1 MNIERKKHLQTLGCL
16 VVFVALLLGYQSGKA
31 QTVSGTVTDKA
42 TGETLIG
49 ATVLDEIS
57 GKGTV
62 TNAHGRYSLTI
73 HQDSVKLRISYVG
86 YASQL
91 FSFKMDKAMELNVR
105 LEPAVELQTV
115 TIRAERPT
123 DPKSSQL
130 SAIAI
135 PVEHLKAVPVLFG
148 EVDVLK
154 TLQLMPGVQ
163 GGSEGMSG
171 MYVRGGGP
179 DENLFLLDGVPI
191 YNVSHLG
198 GFFSAF
204 NADAVKNVTL
214 YKGSFPARFGGR
226 LSSVLDITTNNGNDK
241 EYHGSVNIGLIS
253 AKLAL
258 EGPIVKEKTTF
269 SISARRTYGDL
280 LLQPVL
286 SMMNNGEFDKLRA
299 GYYFYDFNGKITHK
313 FSERSRL
320 YASYYMGDD
329 KVYARIRYDESN
341 NGDIYRET
349 MKMNMN
355 WGNIVGSLR
364 WNYVINPQLFMNIT
378 GSFTR
383 YRNDIGM
390 GLEYYGEYEDYEG
403 VFRHEEESM
412 EMTYKSGIRD
422 YAVRADFD
430 YSPDPNHSIK
440 FGGSMIHHVFTPEVL
455 GMQLQYD
462 YSSQMEAFNMDTTLG
477 QSVVHANEINLFAED
492 DWAITESL
500 KLNAGLALS
509 GFAVEGTFYPSIQP
523 RLSGRWLL
531 SDDFS
536 AKFGYAYMTQYLH
549 LLSTSGINMPT
560 DLWVPVTARIA
571 PMNAHQVA
579 AGLSYNLLSILDLS
593 LEGYYKSMDNLMEY
607 KDGASFFGSSVGWE
621 DKVCLGRGW
630 AYGLEFLAQKTLGT
644 FTGWIGYTWSKTM
657 RLFDRPG
664 QVLNNGNPFPAKY
677 DRRHDFSIVL
687 MYKPNDRF
695 DISATWVYSTG
706 NAATLAM
713 QEFEAPDI
721 EGWYRNEIEYVE
733 GRNNFRMPDYHRMDI
748 GMNFHKQ
755 KKHGVRTWNISI
767 YNVYN
772 RKNPYMIYE
781 GTNYNPVSGNYEGRL
796 MQLSIFT
803 ILPSISYQYRF

>member
-1 MNIERKKHLQTLGCL
+1 MNIERKKKLQTVGRL
-16 VVFVALLLGYQSGKA
+16 VVFVALLFGYQLGEA
-31 QTVSGTVTDKA
+31 QTVNGTVTDKA

-49 ATVLDEIS
+49 ATILDEIS

-62 TNAHGRYSLTI
+62 TNAHGRYSFTI
-73 HQDSVKLRISYVG
+73 HQDSVRLRVSYVG
-86 YASQL
+86 YATQL
-91 FSFKMDKAMELNVR
+91 FSLKLDKATEINIR
-105 LEPAVELQTV
+105 LEPAVELQAV

-135 PVEHLKAVPVLFG
+135 PVEHLKSVPVLFG

-280 LLQPVL
+280 MLQPVL
-286 SMMNNGEFDKLRA
+286 SLMNNGEFDKLRA

-329 KVYARIRYDESN
+329 KVYARIRYDESY

-349 MKMNMN
+349 MNMNMN

-403 VFRHEEESM
+403 AFRHEEESM

-422 YAVRADFD
+422 YAIRADFD

-462 YSSQMEAFNMDTTLG
+462 YSNQMEAFNMDTTLG

-492 DWAITESL
+492 DWTITDAL

-630 AYGLEFLAQKTLGT
+630 AYGLEFLAQKTVGT

-706 NAATLAM
+706 NTATLGM
-713 QEFEAPDI
+713 QEFEAP
-721 EGWYRNEIEYVE
+721 WYMEEISYVE
-733 GRNNFRMPDYHRMDI
+733 SRNNFRMPDYHRMDI
-748 GMNFHKQ
+748 GMNFHKK

-781 GTNYNPVSGNYEGRL
+781 GTHYNPVSGNYEGRL

-803 ILPSISYQYRF
+803 IMPSISYQYRF

>member
-16 VVFVALLLGYQSGKA
+16 VVFVALLLGYQSGEA

-62 TNAHGRYSLTI
+62 TNAHGRYSFTI
-73 HQDSVKLRISYVG
+73 HQDSVRLRVSYVG

-329 KVYARIRYDESN
+329 KVYARIKYDESN

-390 GLEYYGEYEDYEG
+390 GMEYYGEYEYDGIYEK
-403 VFRHEEESM
+403 EEESIDM
-412 EMTYKSGIRD
+412 NYKSGIRD
-422 YAVRADFD
+422 YAIRADFD
-430 YSPDPNHSIK
+430 YSPDPSHSIK
-440 FGGSMIHHVFTPEVL
+440 FGGSMTHHVFTPEVL
-455 GMQLQYD
+455 GMKLQLD
-462 YSSQMEAFNMDTTLG
+462 YSDEMGNYGIDTTLG

-492 DWAITESL
+492 DWAL
-500 KLNAGLALS
+500 VAL
-509 GFAVEGTFYPSIQP
+509 
-523 RLSGRWLL
+523 RW
-531 SDDFS
+531 
-536 AKFGYAYMTQYLH
+536 K
-549 LLSTSGINMPT
+549 
-560 DLWVPVTARIA
+560 
-571 PMNAHQVA
+571 
-579 AGLSYNLLSILDLS
+579 
-593 LEGYYKSMDNLMEY
+593 E
-607 KDGASFFGSSVGWE
+607 
-621 DKVCLGRGW
+621 
-630 AYGLEFLAQKTLGT
+630 
-644 FTGWIGYTWSKTM
+644 
-657 RLFDRPG
+657 LFIP
-664 QVLNNGNPFPAKY
+664 P
-677 DRRHDFSIVL
+677 
-687 MYKPNDRF
+687 
-695 DISATWVYSTG
+695 YSH
-706 NAATLAM
+706 A
-713 QEFEAPDI
+713 
-721 EGWYRNEIEYVE
+721 
-733 GRNNFRMPDYHRMDI
+733 
-748 GMNFHKQ
+748 
-755 KKHGVRTWNISI
+755 
-767 YNVYN
+767 
-772 RKNPYMIYE
+772 
-781 GTNYNPVSGNYEGRL
+781 
-796 MQLSIFT
+796 
-803 ILPSISYQYRF
+803 

>member
-1 MNIERKKHLQTLGCL
+1 MNIERKKKLQTVGRL
-16 VVFVALLLGYQSGKA
+16 VVFVALLFGYQLGEA

-49 ATVLDEIS
+49 ATILDEIS

-62 TNAHGRYSLTI
+62 TNAHGRYSFTI
-73 HQDSVKLRISYVG
+73 HQDSVRLRVSYVG
-86 YASQL
+86 YATQL
-91 FSFKMDKAMELNVR
+91 FSLKLDKATEINIR
-105 LEPAVELQTV
+105 LEPAVELQAV

-135 PVEHLKAVPVLFG
+135 PVEHLKSVPVLFG

-269 SISARRTYGDL
+269 SISARRTYYDL
-280 LLQPVL
+280 LMQPVL
-286 SMMNNGEFDKLRA
+286 SLMNNGEFEKLRA

-329 KVYARIRYDESN
+329 KVYARIKYDESYD
-341 NGDIYRET
+341 GDIYRET
-349 MKMNMN
+349 MKMNMD

-403 VFRHEEESM
+403 AFRHEEESM

-462 YSSQMEAFNMDTTLG
+462 YSNQMEAFNMDTTLG

-492 DWAITESL
+492 DWTITDAL

-630 AYGLEFLAQKTLGT
+630 AYGLEFLAQKTVGT

-706 NAATLAM
+706 NAATLGM
-713 QEFEAPDI
+713 QEFEAP
-721 EGWYRNEIEYVE
+721 WYMEEISYVE
-733 GRNNFRMPDYHRMDI
+733 SRNNFRMPDYHRMDI
-748 GMNFHKQ
+748 GMNFHKK

-781 GTNYNPVSGNYEGRL
+781 GTHYNPVSGNYEGRL

>member
-16 VVFVALLLGYQSGKA
+16 VVFVALLFGYQSGKA

-62 TNAHGRYSLTI
+62 TNAHGRYSFTI

-91 FSFKMDKAMELNVR
+91 FSLKPGKATELNVR

-329 KVYARIRYDESN
+329 KVYARIKYDESY

-430 YSPDPNHSIK
+430 YSPNPNHSIK

-462 YSSQMEAFNMDTTLG
+462 YSSQMEALDMDTTLG

-630 AYGLEFLAQKTLGT
+630 AYGLEFLAQKTVGT
-644 FTGWIGYTWSKTM
+644 FTGWPCAAERGLFATLVA
-657 RLFDRPG
+657 RLFT
-664 QVLNNGNPFPAKY
+664 
-677 DRRHDFSIVL
+677 
-687 MYKPNDRF
+687 
-695 DISATWVYSTG
+695 ISATF
-706 NAATLAM
+706 TL
-713 QEFEAPDI
+713 PL
-721 EGWYRNEIEYVE
+721 
-733 GRNNFRMPDYHRMDI
+733 
-748 GMNFHKQ
+748 
-755 KKHGVRTWNISI
+755 
-767 YNVYN
+767 
-772 RKNPYMIYE
+772 
-781 GTNYNPVSGNYEGRL
+781 VSSVMVPAL
-796 MQLSIFT
+796 ASIF
-803 ILPSISYQYRF
+803 

>member
-1 MNIERKKHLQTLGCL
+1 MNIERKKKLQTLGCL
-16 VVFVALLLGYQSGKA
+16 AVLMAFLFGSHSLVA
-31 QTVSGTVTDKA
+31 QTVSGTVTDEA

-49 ATVLDEIS
+49 ATILDEIS

-62 TNAHGRYSLTI
+62 TNSYGRYSLTI
-73 HQDSVKLRISYVG
+73 HQDSVRLRVSYVG
-86 YASQL
+86 YTSQL
-91 FSFKMDKAMELNVR
+91 FGLKMDKATELNIR

-135 PVEHLKAVPVLFG
+135 PVEHLKSVPVLFG

-191 YNVSHLG
+191 YNVNHLG

-214 YKGSFPARFGGR
+214 YKGSFPARFSGR
-226 LSSVLDITTNNGNDK
+226 LSSVLDVTTNNGNDK
-241 EYHGSVNIGLIS
+241 EYHGLVNIGLIS

-269 SISARRTYGDL
+269 SLSARRTYGDL
-280 LLQPVL
+280 LIQPVFAL
-286 SMMNNGEFDKLRA
+286 ANSGQYEKLKA

-329 KVYARIRYDESN
+329 DVYTRIKYEGSYT
-341 NGDIYRET
+341 GDIYRNT
-349 MKMNMN
+349 FNMNMD

-383 YRNDIGM
+383 YRFDIGM
-390 GLEYYGEYEDYEG
+390 GIDNYAEYDYDE
-403 VFRHEEESM
+403 VFFHEEESV
-412 EMTYKSGIRD
+412 EMNYKSGIRD
-422 YAVRADFD
+422 YAIRADFD

-462 YSSQMEAFNMDTTLG
+462 YIDQAETFDIDTTLG
-477 QSVVHANEINLFAED
+477 QSVVRANEINLFAED
-492 DWAITESL
+492 DWSITDAL
-500 KLNAGLALS
+500 KVNAGLALS

-536 AKFGYAYMTQYLH
+536 AKFGYAYMTQYMH
-549 LLSTSGINMPT
+549 LLSTSGLSLPT
-560 DLWVPVTARIA
+560 DLWVPATARIA

-579 AGLSYNLLSILDLS
+579 AGLSYNLMSLLDLS
-593 LEGYYKSMDNLMEY
+593 LEGYYKSMNNLMEY

-630 AYGLEFLAQKTLGT
+630 AYGLEFLAQKTVGT

-657 RLFDRPG
+657 RQFDRPG
-664 QVLNNGNPFPAKY
+664 QELNNGKPFPAKY

-713 QEFEAPDI
+713 QEFEAPEYD
-721 EGWYRNEIEYVE
+721 GWYMEEISYVE
-733 GRNNFRMPDYHRMDI
+733 SRNNFRMPDYHRMDI
-748 GMNFHKQ
+748 GMSFHKK

-781 GTNYNPVSGNYEGRL
+781 GTQYNPVSDNYEGRL

>member
-1 MNIERKKHLQTLGCL
+1 MNIERKKKLQTVGRL
-16 VVFVALLLGYQSGKA
+16 VVFVALLFGYQLGEA

-49 ATVLDEIS
+49 ATILDEIS

-62 TNAHGRYSLTI
+62 TNAHGRYSFTI
-73 HQDSVKLRISYVG
+73 HQDSVRLRVSYVG
-86 YASQL
+86 YATQL
-91 FSFKMDKAMELNVR
+91 FSLKLDKATEINIR
-105 LEPAVELQTV
+105 LEPAVELQAV

-135 PVEHLKAVPVLFG
+135 PVEHLKSVPVLFG

-280 LLQPVL
+280 MLQPVL

-329 KVYARIRYDESN
+329 KVYARIKYDESYD
-341 NGDIYRET
+341 GDIYRET

-355 WGNIVGSLR
+355 WGNIVGSIR

-403 VFRHEEESM
+403 AFRHEEESM

-422 YAVRADFD
+422 YAIRADFD

-462 YSSQMEAFNMDTTLG
+462 YSNQMEAFNMDTTLG

-492 DWAITESL
+492 DWTITDAL

-630 AYGLEFLAQKTLGT
+630 AYGLEFLAQKTVGT

-748 GMNFHKQ
+748 GMNFHKK

-781 GTNYNPVSGNYEGRL
+781 GTHYNPVSGNYEGRL

>member
-16 VVFVALLLGYQSGKA
+16 VVFVALLLGYQSGEA

-91 FSFKMDKAMELNVR
+91 FSLKPGKATELNVR

-269 SISARRTYGDL
+269 SLSARRTYGDL
-280 LLQPVL
+280 MLQPVL
-286 SMMNNGEFDKLRA
+286 SMMNSGEFDKLRA

-329 KVYARIRYDESN
+329 KVYARIRYDESY

-349 MKMNMN
+349 MNMNMN

-422 YAVRADFD
+422 YAIRADFD

-462 YSSQMEAFNMDTTLG
+462 YSNQMETLDMDTTLG

-492 DWAITESL
+492 DWSITDAL
-500 KLNAGLALS
+500 KVNAGLALS

-621 DKVCLGRGW
+621 DKVCLGR
-630 AYGLEFLAQKTLGT
+630 
-644 FTGWIGYTWSKTM
+644 
-657 RLFDRPG
+657 
-664 QVLNNGNPFPAKY
+664 
-677 DRRHDFSIVL
+677 
-687 MYKPNDRF
+687 
-695 DISATWVYSTG
+695 
-706 NAATLAM
+706 
-713 QEFEAPDI
+713 
-721 EGWYRNEIEYVE
+721 
-733 GRNNFRMPDYHRMDI
+733 
-748 GMNFHKQ
+748 
-755 KKHGVRTWNISI
+755 
-767 YNVYN
+767 
-772 RKNPYMIYE
+772 
-781 GTNYNPVSGNYEGRL
+781 
-796 MQLSIFT
+796 
-803 ILPSISYQYRF
+803 